1 MKKALITGASAGI
14 GLEFA
19 YQLAQKNY
27 DLILVSRNQQ
37 KLSEIAQEIS
47 SKYKNINEVLVADL
61 ASKEGID
68 LVSNKIKQMKI
79 LNLL

>member
-27 DLILVSRNQQ
+27 DLILVSRNKQ
-37 KLSEIAQEIS
+37 KLTEIAQEIS
-47 SKYKNINEVLVADL
+47 SKYKNNR
-61 ASKEGID
+61 STCC
-68 LVSNKIKQMKI
+68 
-79 LNLL
+79 